1 MSAPLLRV
9 SELACTL
16 GYRTLFSDLGFELDA
31 GQWMMLT
38 GANGAGKSTLLRVLA
53 GLVAPTAGSV
63 CWYGTPRRAEDPD
76 WHARL
81 VYQGHAFG
89 WKDALTTTENLA
101 MQAALDLGVGHP
113 ATRGDAIEGALER
126 VGLARQ
132 RKLAFARL
140 SAGQRRR
147 LGLARL
153 VLVRRPLWLLDEPT
167 TALDTDG
174 QRLFA
179 RLLEGY
185 LGAGGCAVIATHL
198 EFPTTLP
205 AVALRLGEV
214 AGAAAGARPASGP
227 GAPLAGAGEVPIAAV
242 PGRA

>member
-1 MSAPLLRV
+1 MTSPLLQA

-16 GYRTLFSDLGFELDA
+16 GYRTLFTDLGFTVDA
-31 GQWMMLT
+31 GQWLMLT
-38 GANGAGKSTLLRVLA
+38 GTNGSGKSTLLRLVA
-53 GLVAPTAGSV
+53 GLVAPTAGTLR
-63 CWYGTPRRAEDPD
+63 WRGEPRSATDPR
-76 WHARL
+76 WHASI

-89 WKDALTTTENLA
+89 WKDQLSTAENLA
-101 MQAALDLGVGHP
+101 MQAALDMGVGHP
-113 ATRGDAIEGALER
+113 STGASSVASALER

-132 RKLAFARL
+132 RRLAFARL

-179 RLLEGY
+179 GLLDAY
-185 LGAGGCAVIATHL
+185 LGEGGCALIATHL
-198 EFPTTLP
+198 EFPTAMP
-205 AVALRLGEV
+205 AVHLRLGE
-214 AGAAAGARPASGP
+214 AARSDEPTRVPATC
-227 GAPLAGAGEVPIAAV
+227 A
-242 PGRA
+242 